1 MQDGGRHLIRRR
13 RSKIG
18 NRSTWV
24 KYSEDYMRILVVDD
38 DGPNRKLLKDI
49 VSKLGECDAADGGQG
64 ALSAF
69 KEALM
74 PDMDG
79 RQVLLKIREIEKDKK
94 ISEQH
99 QARIIMV
106 TGASEEK
113 TVMDCLRNGCDEFI
127 VKPIDIELVFEK
139 IKKLGFMKS
148 N

>member
-1 MQDGGRHLIRRR
+1 
-13 RSKIG
+13 
-18 NRSTWV
+18 
-24 KYSEDYMRILVVDD
+24 MRILIVDD
-38 DGPNRKLLKDI
+38 DTSNRKLLTDI
-49 VSKLGECDAADGGQG
+49 ASKMGECEAADGGQG

-69 KEALM
+69 KKAWEDWRPFNLIFLDVLM

-79 RQVLLKIREIEKDKK
+79 IQVLLKIREIEKDKK

-106 TGASEEK
+106 TGISEEE

-127 VKPIDIELVFEK
+127 VKPIDIVLVFEK
-139 IKKLGFMKS
+139 IRKLGFMTS

>member
-1 MQDGGRHLIRRR
+1 MRFLI
-13 RSKIG
+13 
-18 NRSTWV
+18 
-24 KYSEDYMRILVVDD
+24 VDD
-38 DGPNRKLLKDI
+38 DAPNRKLLTDI
-49 VSKLGECDAADGGQG
+49 VSKLGECEAVAGGPE

-69 KEALM
+69 KKGWEDWRPFNLVFLDVLM
-74 PDMDG
+74 PEMDG
-79 RQVLLKIREIEKDKK
+79 REVLLKIREIEKDKK

-106 TGASEEK
+106 TGASEEG

-139 IKKLGFMKS
+139 IKKLGFMTS

>member
-1 MQDGGRHLIRRR
+1 
-13 RSKIG
+13 
-18 NRSTWV
+18 
-24 KYSEDYMRILVVDD
+24 MRILVVDD
-38 DGPNRKLLKDI
+38 DAPNRKLLTDI
-49 VSKLGECDAADGGQG
+49 ASKMGECEGAEGGQE

-69 KEALM
+69 KKAWEDWRPFNLIFLDVLM

-99 QARIIMV
+99 QVRVIMV
-106 TGASEEK
+106 TGVSEEE

-127 VKPIDIELVFEK
+127 VKPIDVHLVFEK
-139 IKKLGFMKS
+139 IKKLGLMIS